1 MAMYVEPSAYFTPSA
16 KKILKE
22 GEKTTK
28 KPASKPA
35 PIKSPKKKQKT
46 SDMTKRQDKEKC
58 PIIRLFLFVIVL

>member
-1 MAMYVEPSAYFTPSA
+1 MAMYVEPSAYFTPEM

-35 PIKSPKKKQKT
+35 PKKSPKK
-46 SDMTKRQDKEKC
+46 TKNK
-58 PIIRLFLFVIVL
+58 

>member
-35 PIKSPKKKQKT
+35 PIKSPKKNKKQ
-46 SDMTKRQDKEKC
+46 
-58 PIIRLFLFVIVL
+58 VI